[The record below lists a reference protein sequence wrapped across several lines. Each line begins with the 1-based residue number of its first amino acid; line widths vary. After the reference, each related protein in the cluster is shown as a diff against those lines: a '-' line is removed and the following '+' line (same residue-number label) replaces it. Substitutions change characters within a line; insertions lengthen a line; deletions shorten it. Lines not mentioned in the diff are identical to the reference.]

1 MSNVKLRFLCLIW
14 PDISLSATRPII
26 EVEIEDP
33 DRRVYFLC
41 NAIKS
46 EYHQRLHEFD
56 ASELVLWKCTI
67 PLEILEDSSERLKN
81 IRLDPN
87 EPGESELLRLDST
100 SRISDYFKNGVPDQ
114 TLNILVQLFSGC
126 DTYALSSMLIVFM

>member
-1 MSNVKLRFLCLIW
+1 MSNVKLRLLCLIW
-14 PDISLSATRPII
+14 PDISATRPII

-67 PLEILEDSSERLKN
+67 PLEILEERLKN

-87 EPGESELLRLDST
+87 EPVESELLRLDST

-126 DTYALSSMLIVFM
+126 DTYALSSMLKVFM